1 MYNEEMIEEVREYL
15 NDNNDVAIDC
25 LDSIGEA
32 DWCEVYS
39 LYDLYSDYCNG
50 ELDEII
56 NLFVDSGM
64 NATSYY
70 RYYIKDDELKDEDDM
85 CYDIEDMLDDDDIV
99 EQIIDKIVNLNV
111 NVPDELYK
119 MCHSVSLED
128 VQREIT
134 EASKR
139 LLNTSVDLLKN
150 ADDMDWYLTVCKS
163 VVLHDR
169 IYNALIK
176 ITASCSEDD
185 YKILIDMVWANV
197 IPSLV
202 QFTTGFCKG
211 GVTVEKAVE
220 VWMKNNVLE
229 G

>member
-1 MYNEEMIEEVREYL
+1 MYNEEMIENVREYL
-15 NDNNDVAIDC
+15 NEHNDVAVDC
-25 LDSIGEA
+25 LVNIGGC

-39 LYDLYSDYCNG
+39 LYDLYDCYCGG
-50 ELDEII
+50 ELDDVI

-70 RYYIKDDELKDEDDM
+70 RYYVKDDEVKDEDDM
-85 CYDIEDMLDDDDIV
+85 CDDIEETLDDDDIV
-99 EQIIDKIVNLNV
+99 EAIIDDIVNLNV

-119 MCHSVSLED
+119 MCHSVTLED

-134 EASKR
+134 EANNR

-150 ADDMDWYLTVCKS
+150 ADDADWYLTVCKS

-169 IYNALIK
+169 IYNALMK
-176 ITASCSEDD
+176 ITSSCSEDD

-197 IPSLV
+197 IGSLV
-202 QFTTGFCKG
+202 QFATGFCKG

-220 VWMKNNVLE
+220 VWIKKNILE